1 MYQTGRHIALYLAR
15 TGFCWSMLTRRL
27 ASSHHRRANDMWKAF
42 KDGFIEGLVE
52 ATGFVIKVF
61 LGTVTVLIVLTL
73 FGLL

>member
-1 MYQTGRHIALYLAR
+1 
-15 TGFCWSMLTRRL
+15 
-27 ASSHHRRANDMWKAF
+27 MWKAF